1 MGSYHRSQSG
11 RGFVDRQTIDF
22 ATVLGCI
29 SMSLNAENK
38 TSEPL
43 RNIISGLLEVSR
55 NSNAP
60 FWRDIAERLVAGRR
74 RYASVDVGKIERLV
88 SDGDTVVV
96 PGSVLAGGYL
106 QKKVTISAFRAS
118 PAAIKKIELGGG
130 SFKGLNELAKE
141 NPKGTNIK
149 IIR

>member
-1 MGSYHRSQSG
+1 M
-11 RGFVDRQTIDF
+11 DRRTIDF
-22 ATVLGCI
+22 APVIRCI
-29 SMSLNAENK
+29 SMSVSAERK
-38 TSEPL
+38 TSGPL
-43 RNIISGLLEVSR
+43 KSIISGLLEVSR
-55 NSNAP
+55 NSEAP

-130 SFKGLNELAKE
+130 SFKGLNELARE